1 MAKAK
6 TTKRALTSVEKFD
19 KQFAKLTDA
28 GLILLQDARRGSFK
42 ASDIKEYSDFM
53 DCVRQAIDVF
63 MNNTDAGSIT
73 IELCDCEDDCCDC
86 ENEDEDC
93 GCFCENC
100 EREECMHAD
109 DDFSDADG
117 DEDFCEENVDMESA
131 VGDLE
136 KYWHDTSDVNKPPFD
151 AVAMANSSE
160 SAVNNTPNDVM
171 FSSELN
177 CVTGSNF
184 NFGKPVST
192 FMFAG
197 YTWNVFAGVKPGY
210 CGNIENK
217 KYPIFTI
224 LSDPQ
229 TGREICTSCV
239 CMRNNG
245 IFHTE
250 MPYDVIRAF
259 NAYASMNHAEDDPRA
274 VKLVGDKMYTMT
286 FGDEFVGHPKL
297 DLDRV
302 YVRCRDIMG
311 TGMLTVYAA
320 YMQALNLSLD
330 DIITNESYW
339 CMVIGA
345 MKLFKRNFLAKDIT

>member
-6 TTKRALTSVEKFD
+6 TTKRTLTSVEKFN

-63 MNNTDAGSIT
+63 MNDTNAGRIT
-73 IELCDCEDDCCDC
+73 IELCDHEDDCCDC
-86 ENEDEDC
+86 ENEDEDWWL
-93 GCFCENC
+93 
-100 EREECMHAD
+100 HLD
-109 DDFSDADG
+109 DDFSDADE
-117 DEDFCEENVDMESA
+117 DEDFCEESVDLESA
-131 VGDLE
+131 VAELE
-136 KYWHDTSDVNKPPFD
+136 KHWHDVSGVNKPPFD
-151 AVAMANSSE
+151 AVANANHSE
-160 SAVNNTPNDVM
+160 STVNNTPNNVM

-177 CVTGSNF
+177 CQTGSNF
-184 NFGKPVST
+184 NFGNPVST

-197 YTWNVFAGVKPGY
+197 YTWQVFAGVKPGY
-210 CGNIENK
+210 CGNVENK
-217 KYPIFTI
+217 KYPIFTR

-250 MPYDVIRAF
+250 IPYDIIRAF
-259 NAYASMNHAEDDPRA
+259 NTYASMKRAEDAPRA

-286 FGDEFVGHPKL
+286 FGDGFVAHPKL

-302 YVRCRDIMG
+302 YVCCRDIMG

-330 DIITNESYW
+330 DIITNEIYRR
-339 CMVIGA
+339 MITVA
-345 MKLFKRNFLAKDIT
+345 MKLFKQNFLAKDMT